1 MPTGAVPPGAVQMA
15 VQEGGQSKSLPT
27 AKEAA
32 PRPFLKE
39 ETAEER
45 KVNVLLKLVERL
57 PKEVSAETSG
67 HAPTKPTAL
76 SEKDRQR
83 ASAPSNVKLA
93 ALLADACWEVNR
105 LVRAAERF
113 REQED
118 GQSSQQRGRHPGGG
132 GGGGGGF
139 RVTPE
144 LERAFARSVRW
155 FEARGETIGEYN
167 THEVRLSVCR
177 RSDSGDSGT
186 SSGELGDHLRSTICI
201 PITNEADFLR
211 RSQDQ
216 IEHLARFKPAGDVST
231 VANLAALDSD
241 DDDEE
246 NGRKVGVGGSG
257 CWPNGSDAATK
268 HHTADPTD
276 LHEVPVYA
284 RENPQ
289 RLLGVVGVAVRYLPA
304 SPALYIFNEYDGDD
318 DGTLTRA
325 EFVAFVRDLRLA
337 GGNVS
342 TLENNIKYP
351 DRYTCV
357 GTVCGLTAPEDDM
370 VTFVAQNHSLSMW
383 AYAKNNDDS
392 YSDDT

>member
-1 MPTGAVPPGAVQMA
+1 MA
-15 VQEGGQSKSLPT
+15 VKGGQSKSLPT

-93 ALLADACWEVNR
+93 ALLADACCEVNR

-113 REQED
+113 REQES
-118 GQSSQQRGRHPGGG
+118 GQSSHSVGGTPAAAAAAAAASG
-132 GGGGGGF
+132 N
-139 RVTPE
+139 PE

-155 FEARGETIGEYN
+155 FEARGKPGEYN
-167 THEVRLSVCR
+167 THEVPSASAAAATVATAARPL
-177 RSDSGDSGT
+177 
-186 SSGELGDHLRSTICI
+186 ENGDHLRSTICI

-216 IEHLARFKPAGDVST
+216 IEHLAASSRGRREHRRQPRRSGFRRRRRGKREKVWGRAAGPTAPTRRRST
-231 VANLAALDSD
+231 
-241 DDDEE
+241 
-246 NGRKVGVGGSG
+246 GRPG
-257 CWPNGSDAATK
+257 
-268 HHTADPTD
+268 

-289 RLLGVVGVAVRYLPA
+289 RLLGVVGVAVRPPA

-318 DGTLTRA
+318 DA
-325 EFVAFVRDLRLA
+325 PSPAPSSAFVRDLRLA

-351 DRYTCV
+351 DWYTCV
-357 GTVCGLTAPEDDM
+357 GTVCGPRRRRT
-370 VTFVAQNHSLSMW
+370 TW
-383 AYAKNNDDS
+383 
-392 YSDDT
+392 